1 MANLYDSY
9 YLNFI
14 SAISRQNLEDLATAA
29 LQHNCVG
36 NIHKVFD
43 QYLNFICLED
53 DFFVLKNQGDDEIN
67 YYALNKCNIKDT
79 EIESIIDK
87 TVDGLFSVFATLGSV
102 PMIRCPKN
110 NAAEMVSEKL
120 AKKIH
125 ENLKDTRNNLFLSTG
140 GGVGSSGD
148 FGLASGG
155 LVFHRPLLIVLD
167 RNVDMATPLHHTWT
181 YQALA
186 HDVLPMALNR
196 ITLTDAQGTGGSAGQ
211 VKKIDLN
218 DSDLFWSQHKGS
230 PFPIVAEA
238 IQEELE
244 TLKAREE
251 EMKNIKMSMDD
262 ASGAMS
268 VNLNDNT
275 AKLSSAIQNLPQ
287 LLEKKRL
294 IDSHTSLATHILDH
308 IKSRRLDTLFEIE
321 EKLMSRVSTD
331 RTIGELLADEFGN
344 SEDKLRLFLIYY
356 ICAHASEEESLARCL
371 DILRKQGC
379 DTSAYEY
386 IRRWKQ
392 YNKITSPG
400 AGGEDRAGSIIK
412 TKSMFSKLV
421 SQGSSFV
428 MEGVK
433 NLIVKKYN
441 LPITRIVSDI
451 YDAHCGSPT
460 VEVNKNFALFDPKL
474 SNGALN
480 TAHAGSHISVVVVL
494 MVGAGNYIEYENLVQ
509 YGRDKSVR
517 VVYATSSLVNA
528 SGFLKQLTLLGDETK
543 Q

>member
-1 MANLYDSY
+1 
-9 YLNFI
+9 
-14 SAISRQNLEDLATAA
+14 
-29 LQHNCVG
+29 
-36 NIHKVFD
+36 
-43 QYLNFICLED
+43 
-53 DFFVLKNQGDDEIN
+53 FVLKNQGDDEIN

-251 EMKNIKMSMDD
+251 EMKNIKMSMGIKPGTFCMVS
-262 ASGAMS
+262 AYIFISQFPS
-268 VNLNDNT
+268 NHQTTL
-275 AKLSSAIQNLPQ
+275 LS
-287 LLEKKRL
+287 
-294 IDSHTSLATHILDH
+294 
-308 IKSRRLDTLFEIE
+308 SRRLDTLFEIE